1 MPRPQPKWDALT
13 RSLRRRY
20 CSNVVTSSQA
30 ACTATSCA
38 LSTPCFFGPRIFVQE
53 KALWLL
59 ASVAGGVLLVVALL
73 PQWEPLAETPGPEPA
88 AVLQG
93 SFRVAVLNG
102 CGDPRV
108 AARMT
113 RKARGL
119 GIDVIHEGN
128 APSFGFLESL
138 VIDRTGNLE
147 RARGVAK
154 ALGIPHT
161 IQQISD
167 DAYRLEEVT
176 IIVGRDYK
184 RLGLLEP

>member
-1 MPRPQPKWDALT
+1 M
-13 RSLRRRY
+13 
-20 CSNVVTSSQA
+20 
-30 ACTATSCA
+30 
-38 LSTPCFFGPRIFVQE
+38 QE

-59 ASVAGGVLLVVALL
+59 ASVAGIVLLVVALL

-154 ALGIPHT
+154 AMGIPHS

>member
-1 MPRPQPKWDALT
+1 
-13 RSLRRRY
+13 
-20 CSNVVTSSQA
+20 
-30 ACTATSCA
+30 
-38 LSTPCFFGPRIFVQE
+38 VQE

-59 ASVAGGVLLVVALL
+59 ASIAGIVLLGVALL
-73 PQWEPLAETPGPEPA
+73 PQWEPAARTPEPEPEPA
-88 AVLQG
+88 PAMEG

-102 CGDPRV
+102 CGDLRV

-119 GIDVIHEGN
+119 GLDVIHEGN
-128 APSFGFLESL
+128 ASSFGYLESI

-147 RARGVAK
+147 RARGVAR

-167 DAYRLEEVT
+167 ERYRLEEVT
-176 IIVGRDYK
+176 VIVGRDYK

>member
-1 MPRPQPKWDALT
+1 M
-13 RSLRRRY
+13 
-20 CSNVVTSSQA
+20 
-30 ACTATSCA
+30 
-38 LSTPCFFGPRIFVQE
+38 QE

-59 ASVAGGVLLVVALL
+59 ASIAGIVLLGVALL
-73 PQWEPLAETPGPEPA
+73 PQWEPAARTPEPEPA
-88 AVLQG
+88 PAMEG

-102 CGDPRV
+102 CGDLRV

-113 RKARGL
+113 RKARALGL
-119 GIDVIHEGN
+119 DVIHEGN
-128 APSFGFLESL
+128 ASSFGFLESL

-147 RARGVAK
+147 RARGVAR

-167 DAYRLEEVT
+167 ERYRLEEVT
-176 IIVGRDYK
+176 VIVGRDYK

>member
-1 MPRPQPKWDALT
+1 
-13 RSLRRRY
+13 
-20 CSNVVTSSQA
+20 VV
-30 ACTATSCA
+30 
-38 LSTPCFFGPRIFVQE
+38 LSDPLFFRIPLFVQE

-59 ASVAGGVLLVVALL
+59 ASVAGIVLLGVALR
-73 PQWEPLAETPGPEPA
+73 PQWETSAATTTTEPVPLLGF
-88 AVLQG
+88 
-93 SFRVAVLNG
+93 FRVAVLNG
-102 CGDPRV
+102 CGDAHV

-128 APSFGFLESL
+128 ASSFNFLESL
-138 VIDRTGNLE
+138 VIDRTGDLE
-147 RARGVAK
+147 RARNVAR
-154 ALGIPHT
+154 ALGIPST

-176 IIVGRDYK
+176 VIVGRDYR